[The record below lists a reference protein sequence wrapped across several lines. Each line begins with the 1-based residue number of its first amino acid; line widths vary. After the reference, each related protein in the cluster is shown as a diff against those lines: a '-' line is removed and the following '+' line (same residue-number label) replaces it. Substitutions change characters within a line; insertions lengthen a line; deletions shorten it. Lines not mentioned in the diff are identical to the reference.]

1 MRPSS
6 CQAQVVALTG
16 CCQEGVGNRDVREWK
31 SRLLPS
37 KSHLRSPQHCSSS
50 DTTGDLCASG
60 ARPPKMC
67 LRTFFLLS
75 PNFSVS
81 PECIELDSSAA
92 HPSTSLATRFPI
104 IKGLIMALYQ
114 SMQPSVSRLLFSTMP
129 FPLHLLLFLSL
140 PAGLGD
146 PVWWRW
152 CRSPGGCRRFEKGWS
167 GSQYLTSFS
176 PSFHLLLLHRRRCES
191 RGTLISD

>member
-6 CQAQVVALTG
+6 CQAQVVARTG
-16 CCQEGVGNRDVREWK
+16 CCQEGVGNRDAREWK
-31 SRLLPS
+31 SCLLPS

-67 LRTFFLLS
+67 LRMFFLLS

-92 HPSTSLATRFPI
+92 HPSTSLAT
-104 IKGLIMALYQ
+104 
-114 SMQPSVSRLLFSTMP
+114 P
-129 FPLHLLLFLSL
+129 FPNNKR
-140 PAGLGD
+140 ANN
-146 PVWWRW
+146 
-152 CRSPGGCRRFEKGWS
+152 
-167 GSQYLTSFS
+167 
-176 PSFHLLLLHRRRCES
+176 
-191 RGTLISD
+191 GTLSVYATFCLQAPLFHHAFPPPSSPPISVFTGRSGGSSTVEVVPEPRRV